1 MEKEVSYNKQSFK
14 IGNLDK
20 TFYPNADLT
29 KGDVIEYYEKIAD
42 TILPYL
48 KNRPL
53 TLQRFP
59 NGIADKNFY
68 QKDKPDYFPDWIE
81 SLTTKKQDGDKIEY
95 VLCNNKATL
104 IYLVNQAGIIFHTG
118 LSTQKNL
125 EKPDKIIIDL
135 DPSTTN
141 FETIKTAAKRIKKI
155 IEEKLNATAFVMT
168 TGSRGLHVMLPI
180 KLQANFD
187 EVREFSQNLA
197 TYIAKQYPEDLTTAV
212 RKNKRENKLFLDVAR
227 NALGQT
233 AVCPYSLRAIK
244 NAPVATPLE
253 WDELAQLESA
263 QKYTVSNI
271 FRRLAQKDDPWAQ
284 FSDKAVS
291 FKNLQEKL
299 EKL

>member
-1 MEKEVSYNKQSFK
+1 MEKEVSYNKHSFE

-20 TFYPNADLT
+20 TFYPSAGLT
-29 KGDVIEYYEKIAD
+29 KVDIIEYYEKIAD

-59 NGIADKNFY
+59 NGIDDENFY
-68 QKDKPDYFPDWIE
+68 QKDKPDYFPIWIKSIE
-81 SLTTKKQDGDKIEY
+81 TKKQEGGKIEY
-95 VLCNNKATL
+95 VMCNDKASL

-118 LSTQKNL
+118 LSTKNNL
-125 EKPDKIIIDL
+125 NNPDKIIIDL
-135 DPSTTN
+135 DPSDAN
-141 FETIKTAAKRIKKI
+141 FETIKTAAQRIRKI

-180 KLQANFD
+180 KPEEGFD
-187 EVREFSQNLA
+187 TVREFSQNLA

-212 RKNKRENKLFLDVAR
+212 RKNKREGKLFLDVAR

-244 NAPVATPLE
+244 NAPIATPLE
-253 WDELAQLESA
+253 WDELAKLESA
-263 QKYTVSNI
+263 QAYTVGNI
-271 FRRLAQKDDPWAQ
+271 FRRLAQKDDPWKK
-284 FSDKAVS
+284 FSEKAVS
-291 FKNLQEKL
+291 FKSLKEKL
-299 EKL
+299 EKV